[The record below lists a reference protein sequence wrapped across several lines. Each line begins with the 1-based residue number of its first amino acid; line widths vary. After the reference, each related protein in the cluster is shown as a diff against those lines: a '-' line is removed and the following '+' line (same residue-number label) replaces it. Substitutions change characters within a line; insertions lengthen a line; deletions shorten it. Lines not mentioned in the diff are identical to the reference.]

1 MFTVDPL
8 TFIISVPQTDLTLI
22 SGTIYEMDTE
32 SFRDDLKTWEA
43 SLEGIVFTRTHDHN
57 TEATIAGTTYA
68 RGIQII
74 DPYSIEIEDGQ
85 YTVILKGSNNNIFDV
100 ENGFLEQNQVQVIPT
115 NAAGLIVKEVGSG
128 VTPDDIDDIADAVWD
143 EAAADH
149 QSAGSTGE
157 ALDEAAQ
164 GTNLTIPTAAENADA
179 IWNEDLSTYSTADT
193 AGNILFNLAKKI
205 INNVIAIIFS
215 K

>member
-32 SFRDDLKTWEA
+32 SFRDDLKAWEA

-74 DPYSIEIEDGQ
+74 DPYSIEFQDGQ
-85 YTVILKGSNNNIFDV
+85 YTCILKGSNNRYIQVTYSF
-100 ENGFLEQNQVQVIPT
+100 EGLEYIRRD
-115 NAAGLIVKEVGSG
+115 S
-128 VTPDDIDDIADAVWD
+128 DAVV
-143 EAAADH
+143 
-149 QSAGSTGE
+149 S
-157 ALDEAAQ
+157 LFV
-164 GTNLTIPTAAENADA
+164 LLI
-179 IWNEDLSTYSTADT
+179 I
-193 AGNILFNLAKKI
+193 ILCIAVCLFMVIMLRGG
-205 INNVIAIIFS
+205 IN
-215 K
+215 